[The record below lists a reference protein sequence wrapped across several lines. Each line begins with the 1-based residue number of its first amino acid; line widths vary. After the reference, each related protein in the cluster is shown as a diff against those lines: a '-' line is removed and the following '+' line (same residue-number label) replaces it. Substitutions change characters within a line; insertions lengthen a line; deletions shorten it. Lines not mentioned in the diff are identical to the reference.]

1 MVMETKFIKVIKD
14 ALEIEDKNLSM
25 NEKFKEFEEW
35 DSLAQLTLIAELD
48 ENFDVTIQT
57 SDFKNINTLQELF
70 DHIQSQK

>member
-1 MVMETKFIKVIKD
+1 METKFIKVIKD
-14 ALEIEDKNLSM
+14 ALEMEDKNLAM
-25 NEKFKEFEEW
+25 DDKFKEYEEW

-70 DHIQSQK
+70 DHIQNQK

>member
-1 MVMETKFIKVIKD
+1 METKFIKVIKD
-14 ALEIEDKNLSM
+14 ALELEDKNLSM
-25 NEKFKEFEEW
+25 NDKFKEFEEW

-70 DHIQSQK
+70 DHIQNQK